1 MNLAPSILDYLR
13 ASDRGMLAKECDG
26 HFSLAELEDAARTG
40 EVSADLEEWLG
51 RYRQL
56 AMEVP
61 AGTPV
66 ISSVPASGNRPG
78 SLQDAPSMGME
89 KAYQQGVP
97 G

>member
-1 MNLAPSILDYLR
+1 MNLAPQILEYLR

-40 EVSADLEEWLG
+40 EVSADLENWLG
-51 RYRQL
+51 RYRQAAL
-56 AMEVP
+56 TAP
-61 AGTPV
+61 AGVPV
-66 ISSVPASGNRPG
+66 VSSVPPSGNRPG

-97 G
+97 D